1 MTDLAIIWAGI
12 LAFAI
17 YAYVVLDG
25 FDLGIGILVP
35 FAKSEEDEETMISAI
50 APVWDG
56 NETWLVLGGGG
67 LLAAFPLAYS
77 ILLPALYAP
86 IIAMLLALIF
96 RGVAF
101 EFRHRH
107 EAHARI
113 WTWGFALGSYVAAF
127 AQGIAVGAFVQGI
140 AVEGRTYAGGWF
152 DWLTPFSIFTGLSLL
167 AGYALLGASF
177 LIMKTEG
184 PLQERMRKTALP
196 LGVAT
201 LVAVAI
207 VSVWTPFIDP
217 ALWAR
222 WLSWPNVLL
231 LSPLPL
237 LMIAVALAFFRSLA
251 AGRQAM
257 PFLMASLIF
266 LVSYCG
272 VAVSTYPFIVP
283 RAVTV
288 WQAAAPDESL
298 AFLLFGTAILLPLI
312 LAYTGYSY
320 WVFRGKV
327 DPAAT
332 YHH

>member
-1 MTDLAIIWAGI
+1 MTDLAIIWAAI

-35 FAKSEEDEETMISAI
+35 FAKSEKDEETMISAI

-67 LLAAFPLAYS
+67 LMAAFPLAYS

-86 IIAMLLALIF
+86 IIGMLLALIF

-107 EAHARI
+107 EAHGRI
-113 WTWGFALGSYVAAF
+113 WTWGFALGSYVATF
-127 AQGIAVGAFVQGI
+127 AQGIAIGAFVQGI
-140 AVEGRTYAGGWF
+140 AVDGRAYAGGWF
-152 DWLTPFSIFTGLSLL
+152 DWLTPFSIFTGLALL
-167 AGYALLGASF
+167 CGYALLGSCF

-184 PLQERMRKTALP
+184 PLQERMFSVALP
-196 LGVAT
+196 LGAAT
-201 LVAVAI
+201 LAAIAV
-207 VSVWTPFIDP
+207 VSLWTPFLDP
-217 ALWAR
+217 ALSAR
-222 WLSWPNVLL
+222 WLSWPNVILF
-231 LSPLPL
+231 SPLPV
-237 LMIAVALAFFRSLA
+237 LMIVAALVFFRSLA

-257 PFLMASLIF
+257 PFVMATLIF

-272 VAVSTYPFIVP
+272 VAVSAYPFIVP

-288 WQAAAPDESL
+288 WQAAAPDASL
-298 AFLLFGTAILLPLI
+298 GFLLVGAAILLPLI
-312 LAYTGYSY
+312 LAYTAYSY

-327 DPAAT
+327 DPGTA
-332 YHH
+332 YH